1 MSTIDHIDTST
12 LARDLRLA
20 GIAGWAATV
29 MVFTGVII
37 SSSTGAPEPNFDASA
52 DKIQRYLET
61 QDPWA
66 VAVGGFLL
74 AFGLVAWLWFVC
86 GLAAA
91 LRRSG
96 ARPDFLSTVVLV
108 SGTAAVAVMLT
119 GAPQASEYR
128 GGDGLDPQVAQF
140 AFDLTSV
147 TLANMWVA
155 LGSLG
160 LATGWAILAGRREP
174 ASPGRSAWPAWP
186 AWIGWWALAAGAGY
200 LVVRMAFPSP
210 LWYLPH
216 LLFWVWVLVASTRM
230 LRTRAAMAATPS

>member
-1 MSTIDHIDTST
+1 MSTTDLIDTS
-12 LARDLRLA
+12 APPRDLRLA

-37 SSSTGAPEPNFDASA
+37 ISSTGAPEPNFDASA

-91 LRRSG
+91 VRRPG
-96 ARPDFLSTVVLV
+96 TRPDLLSTVVLV
-108 SGTAAVAVMLT
+108 SGTAAVAVMLN

-160 LATGWAILAGRREP
+160 LASGWAILAGRGEP
-174 ASPGRSAWPAWP
+174 GVPGRPAWP
-186 AWIGWWALAAGAGY
+186 AWLGWWALAVGAGY
-200 LVVRMAFPSP
+200 LVVRIAFPSP
-210 LWYLPH
+210 LWYFPH
-216 LLFWVWVLVASTRM
+216 LLFWLWVLVVSTRM
-230 LRTRAAMAATPS
+230 LRARPATDATAV

>member
-1 MSTIDHIDTST
+1 
-12 LARDLRLA
+12 
-20 GIAGWAATV
+20 
-29 MVFTGVII
+29 MVFTGVILM
-37 SSSTGAPEPNFDASA
+37 SSTGAPEPDFDAPAA
-52 DKIQRYLET
+52 DIERHLET

-86 GLAAA
+86 GLAAT

-96 ARPDFLSTVVLV
+96 ARPDFLSTVVLM

-119 GAPQASEYR
+119 GAPQASVYR
-128 GGDGLDPQVAQF
+128 GSDGLDPQVAQF

-174 ASPGRSAWPAWP
+174 ASPGRPAWP
-186 AWIGWWALAAGAGY
+186 AWVGWWALAVGAGY

-210 LWYLPH
+210 LWYFPH

-230 LRTRAAMAATPS
+230 LRTRTATAATVS

>member
-1 MSTIDHIDTST
+1 MSTTDHIDTSAP
-12 LARDLRLA
+12 ARDLRPA

-29 MVFTGVII
+29 MLFTGVILI
-37 SSSTGAPEPNFDASA
+37 SSTGAPEPNFDAPAA
-52 DKIQRYLET
+52 DIERYLET

-66 VAVGGFLL
+66 LAVGGFLM

-91 LRRSG
+91 VRRPG
-96 ARPDFLSTVVLV
+96 ARAEWLSTVVLV

-119 GAPQASEYR
+119 GATQASAYR

-155 LGSLG
+155 LGSFG
-160 LATGWAILAGRREP
+160 LATGWAILAGRGEP
-174 ASPGRSAWPAWP
+174 GSPGRPAWP
-186 AWIGWWALAAGAGY
+186 AWLGWWALAVGAGY
-200 LVVRMAFPSP
+200 LVVRMAFPSY
-210 LWYLPH
+210 LWYIPH
-216 LLFWVWVLVASTRM
+216 LLFWVWVLVVSTRM
-230 LRTRAAMAATPS
+230 LRVRAATDSTAV

>member
-1 MSTIDHIDTST
+1 MSTTDHIDQIDTS
-12 LARDLRLA
+12 APPRDLRLA

-37 SSSTGAPEPNFDASA
+37 SSSTGAPEPNFDAPA
-52 DKIQRYLET
+52 DKIQQYLQT

-91 LRRSG
+91 LRRPG

-108 SGTAAVAVMLT
+108 SGTAAVAVMLN

-128 GGDGLDPQVAQF
+128 GGDGLDPHVAQF

-160 LATGWAILAGRREP
+160 IASGWAILTARGE
-174 ASPGRSAWPAWP
+174 PGRPAWP
-186 AWIGWWALAAGAGY
+186 AWIGWWALAVGAGY
-200 LVVRMAFPSP
+200 LVVRIAFPSP
-210 LWYLPH
+210 LWYFPH
-216 LLFWVWVLVASTRM
+216 MLYWVWVLVVSTRM
-230 LRTRAAMAATPS
+230 LRARPATDATAV

>member
-1 MSTIDHIDTST
+1 MSTTDQIDTSAP
-12 LARDLRLA
+12 ARDLHPA

-29 MVFTGVII
+29 MLFTGVILI
-37 SSSTGAPEPNFDASA
+37 SSTGAPEPNFDAPAA
-52 DKIQRYLET
+52 DIERYLET

-74 AFGLVAWLWFVC
+74 AFGLGAWLWFVC

-91 LRRSG
+91 LRRPG
-96 ARPDFLSTVVLV
+96 ARPEWLPTVVLV

-119 GAPQASEYR
+119 GATQASAYR

-155 LGSLG
+155 LGSFG

-174 ASPGRSAWPAWP
+174 AAPGRPAWP
-186 AWIGWWALAAGAGY
+186 AWIGRWALATGAGY
-200 LVVRMAFPSP
+200 LVARMAFPSP

-216 LLFWVWVLVASTRM
+216 MLFWVWVLV
-230 LRTRAAMAATPS
+230 

>member
-1 MSTIDHIDTST
+1 
-12 LARDLRLA
+12 
-20 GIAGWAATV
+20 

-37 SSSTGAPEPNFDASA
+37 SSSTGTPEPNFDAPAA
-52 DKIQRYLET
+52 DIERYLET

-128 GGDGLDPQVAQF
+128 GGDRLDPQVAQF
-140 AFDLTSV
+140 AFDLTACVSSMLGMRPVRLNRPHAAV
-147 TLANMWVA
+147 TR
-155 LGSLG
+155 S
-160 LATGWAILAGRREP
+160 RR
-174 ASPGRSAWPAWP
+174 
-186 AWIGWWALAAGAGY
+186 
-200 LVVRMAFPSP
+200 
-210 LWYLPH
+210 
-216 LLFWVWVLVASTRM
+216 
-230 LRTRAAMAATPS
+230 TPSCQDSGDRYSTSTYTMSSWTTSRPRYPGHGGSMQTLR

>member
-1 MSTIDHIDTST
+1 MSTTDHIDTSVPT
-12 LARDLRLA
+12 RDFRLA

-37 SSSTGAPEPNFDASA
+37 STSTGAPEPVFGAPA
-52 DKIQRYLET
+52 DKIQRHLET

-91 LRRSG
+91 LRRPG
-96 ARPDFLSTVVLV
+96 ARPEWLPTVVLV

-119 GAPQASEYR
+119 GAPQASTYR
-128 GGDGLDPQVAQF
+128 GGDGLDAQVATF
-140 AFDLTSV
+140 AFDLTSI

-160 LATGWAILAGRREP
+160 LATGWAILAGRDEP
-174 ASPGRSAWPAWP
+174 ASPGRPAWP
-186 AWIGWWALAAGAGY
+186 AWLGWWALAVGAGY
-200 LVVRMAFPSP
+200 LLVRMAFPSP
-210 LWYLPH
+210 LWVFPH
-216 LLFWVWVLVASTRM
+216 ILFWVWVLVVSTWM
-230 LRTRAAMAATPS
+230 LRTRTAPPTRQP

>member
-1 MSTIDHIDTST
+1 MSTIDRIDTS
-12 LARDLRLA
+12 APPRDLRLA

-37 SSSTGAPEPNFDASA
+37 SSSTGAPEPNFDAPA

-91 LRRSG
+91 VRRPG
-96 ARPDFLSTVVLV
+96 PRPDFLSTVVLV
-108 SGTAAVAVMLT
+108 SGTAAVAVMLN

-128 GGDGLDPQVAQF
+128 GHGLDPHAAQF

-160 LATGWAILAGRREP
+160 LATGWAILARRGEP
-174 ASPGRSAWPAWP
+174 GSPGWP
-186 AWIGWWALAAGAGY
+186 AWIGWWALAVGAGY
-200 LVVRMAFPSP
+200 LVVRVAFPTP
-210 LWYLPH
+210 LWYFPH
-216 LLFWVWVLVASTRM
+216 MLYWVWVLVVSTRM
-230 LRTRAAMAATPS
+230 LRVRPATDAAAL